1 VNFDPNDGL
10 DDDNEHPT
18 YDLIGGIFHQPTTK
32 NRGHYIAVCNINHD
46 INKWITYD
54 DKDFET
60 NKFLHSRART
70 PTVKVDFY
78 RQAYML
84 FYQRMENVSSTS
96 DSESDH
102 GGSQSEDEDRLSY
115 DDNSEHN
122 GDNVN
127 DPNESSA
134 PSHTNEPSSVTLHND
149 NNQTASTSSSQFAEE
164 NTNGHNNDSPSPQMC
179 PTQRRQ
185 VPVVDLSNDADI
197 SDDEEHDANVAD
209 EDVAEVADEVET
221 NRNNICPLCWH
232 TIQSERDIACI
243 DTDDKCNCGDLHYH
257 SFCLRRHRNVCRDKN
272 IPMTCGKHQKT
283 IHRIMNMDGESIFQC
298 DDDICIICHDSLDT
312 KSIWGRFVCGTCPY
326 WYHNDCLVNYV
337 NNRGSYHIDSST
349 GQYTRLKCAMCR
361 VSPRRIE
368 TL

>member
-1 VNFDPNDGL
+1 
-10 DDDNEHPT
+10 
-18 YDLIGGIFHQPTTK
+18 
-32 NRGHYIAVCNINHD
+32 
-46 INKWITYD
+46 
-54 DKDFET
+54 
-60 NKFLHSRART
+60 
-70 PTVKVDFY
+70 
-78 RQAYML
+78 ML
-84 FYQRMENVSSTS
+84 FYQRRENVSSTS

-102 GGSQSEDEDRLSY
+102 GGSQSEDEDRFSY

-185 VPVVDLSNDADI
+185 FPVVDLSN
-197 SDDEEHDANVAD
+197 SDDEEHDANVAN
-209 EDVAEVADEVET
+209 EDVAEVDHEVET
-221 NRNNICPLCWH
+221 NRNNICQMCRH
-232 TIQSERDIACI
+232 TIESERDRARI
-243 DTDDKCNCGDLHYH
+243 DTGERCDCGALQYH
-257 SFCLRRHRNVCRDKN
+257 TFCLRRYRNVCRDED
-272 IPMTCGKHQKT
+272 ITMRCHRHQNE
-283 IHRIMNMDGESIFQC
+283 IHRIMNMDGENIFEN
-298 DDDICIICHDSLDT
+298 DENDVDICIICRDSLDT
-312 KSIWGRFVCGTCPY
+312 KSIWGRFVCSTCPH